1 MNKWKVMLSAVVIAA
16 ALAGCGAGEE
26 QEQAEE
32 QAQVQEN
39 QAAGTQRQNAGANPQ
54 MGVQADL
61 IGKVKSVDGQTIT
74 VYKSA
79 MMNRPPGDGTG
90 EMPADGEPPQAPA
103 GDGTVPEGE
112 PPLAPAEDGTAP
124 EGGGRMNMGDMF
136 TDETVEIQVT
146 ESTKIVSM
154 TFENEQMV
162 EKEITLADLKADD
175 IISVMLK
182 DDTQEA
188 ESITLRTGGFGGG
201 GRQLQQQQEQ
211 SMTTQ

>member
-16 ALAGCGAGEE
+16 ALAGCGAGED
-26 QEQAEE
+26 QEQTEE

-39 QAAGTQRQNAGANPQ
+39 QAAGTQQQNGGGNPQ
-54 MGVQADL
+54 MGPKADL
-61 IGKVKSVDGQTIT
+61 IGKVKSIDGQTIT

-79 MMNRPPGDGTG
+79 MMNRPQGDRTG
-90 EMPADGEPPQAPA
+90 EMPADGEPPQTPA
-103 GDGTVPEGE
+103 G
-112 PPLAPAEDGTAP
+112 DGTAP
-124 EGGGRMNMGDMF
+124 EGGGRMNMEDMF

-162 EKEITLADLKADD
+162 EKEITLADLKTDD
-175 IISVMLK
+175 ILSVMLK

-188 ESITLRTGGFGGG
+188 ETITYRTGDFGGGGG
-201 GRQLQQQQEQ
+201 GRQPQQQQEH
-211 SMTTQ
+211 STTTQ